1 MKIKEIRDIGAE
13 QLKKIL
19 DEKRTKLVQ
28 LRFDIVTKQIK
39 NNKEHESVRKDIAK
53 ILTVFKERAI
63 K

>member
-13 QLKKIL
+13 QLRKIL

-39 NNKEHESVRKDIAK
+39 NNKEHKSIRRDIAK
-53 ILTVFKERAI
+53 ILTTFKERAA